1 MAKYEKPLIVVNGAL
16 AEGVY
21 AASGNWQYY
30 SSHSFGGADV
40 GPGQAGFDITN
51 QHGDFSSKEKEFSV
65 TYTFNT
71 DISDAKV
78 VAGTGQSVVVNGNQ
92 VTIYDTAN
100 ANPNPGE
107 KTDIKIVVTPSD
119 PNVKPEEIQII
130 E

>member
-1 MAKYEKPLIVVNGAL
+1 MAKYEKPVIMINEDL

-30 SSHSFGGADV
+30 SSSNFGGADV
-40 GPGQAGFDITN
+40 GQGQAGFDIKN
-51 QHGDFSSKEKEFSV
+51 QHGDFASNEKEFSV

-107 KTDIKIVVTPSD
+107 QTDIKIVVTPSD
-119 PNVKPEEIQII
+119 PIVKPEDIQII
-130 E
+130 N

>member
-1 MAKYEKPLIVVNGAL
+1 MAKYEKPFIMINEDL

-30 SSHSFGGADV
+30 SSNTFGGADV
-40 GPGQAGFDITN
+40 GQGQAGFDITN
-51 QHGDFSSKEKEFSV
+51 QHGDFSSDEKEFSV

-78 VAGTGQSVVVNGNQ
+78 VAGTGQTVVVNGNQ

-119 PNVKPEEIQII
+119 PNVKPEDIQII
-130 E
+130 P

>member
-1 MAKYEKPLIVVNGAL
+1 MAKYEKPYIMINEDL

-30 SSHSFGGADV
+30 SSSSFGGADV
-40 GPGQAGFDITN
+40 GEGQAGFDITN
-51 QHGDFSSKEKEFSV
+51 QHGDFASDETEFSV

-78 VAGTGQSVVVNGNQ
+78 VAGTGQTVVVNGNQ

-119 PNVKPEEIQII
+119 PNVKPEDIQII
-130 E
+130 D